1 MKNFFKG
8 ISFTQVLAGSL
19 AAVTAFLLSS
29 KIGIAGSV
37 IGVAIGSIVS
47 AVASQLYQNVIH
59 ASSKKIQS
67 SSALKSG
74 SSRYEEDD
82 TKVVNNA
89 RFIALE
95 DDMPK
100 EYEVYNNM
108 IDSSKEKQARRV
120 VAMASNANVAN
131 VAGDSLRDVDSSN
144 TQSAKSGES
153 QALNA
158 ESTSVMELS
167 SLRKLKEEDNE
178 LSEGDEDSILTLN
191 DAKRELGGG
200 SYYANSEAKYKKLTI
215 VIAILSAL
223 AAVLLTS
230 GIVLLFTQGKGTDN
244 LVPSGQNTEQNNGQN
259 PNNQMRQN
267 GQNNGVQNQ
276 DKNSKDVQ
284 KDSQDAQDEKDSKDS
299 KEGEDGKDGKDGKE
313 GKEGKDSS
321 SKNPSEKQDKKT
333 HEGSSSSSLDSN
345 ESNAGSGEQSS
356 GNSGVSGAD
365 SGARGSKGDSSVS
378 GDSSSS
384 SSLSSNGASG
394 GSAAQQGESGS
405 QQSGGGE

>member
-120 VAMASNANVAN
+120 VAMASNANNAN
-131 VAGDSLRDVDSSN
+131 FAGDSSLDGDSSN
-144 TQSAKSGES
+144 SQNAKLGKAP
-153 QALNA
+153 ALSA

-167 SLRKLKEEDNE
+167 SLRKLKEEDNA

-191 DAKRELGGG
+191 DAKRELGGR
-200 SYYANSEAKYKKLTI
+200 SDYANSEAKYKKLTI

-223 AAVLLTS
+223 AAVLLTA

-259 PNNQMRQN
+259 PNNQMRKN

-299 KEGEDGKDGKDGKE
+299 KDSKDGE
-313 GKEGKDSS
+313 NSS

-333 HEGSSSSSLDSN
+333 HERSSSSSLDSN
-345 ESNAGSGEQSS
+345 GSKADSGDQSS
-356 GNSGVSGAD
+356 EDSGVSGAD

-378 GDSSSS
+378 GDSSPSS
-384 SSLSSNGASG
+384 PSTSTNRVSG
-394 GSAAQQGESGS
+394 GSASQQGESGS
-405 QQSGGGE
+405 QQSGS

>member
-131 VAGDSLRDVDSSN
+131 VANVAGDSPRDVDSLSSQN
-144 TQSAKSGES
+144 AKSGES

-167 SLRKLKEEDNE
+167 SLRKLKEEDNA

-191 DAKRELGGG
+191 DAKRALGGR
-200 SYYANSEAKYKKLTI
+200 SDYANSEAKYKKLTI

-223 AAVLLTS
+223 AAVLLTA
-230 GIVLLFTQGKGTDN
+230 GVVLLFTQGKGTDN
-244 LVPSGQNTEQNNGQN
+244 LVPSGQNTEQDNGQN

-267 GQNNGVQNQ
+267 SQNNGVQNQ
-276 DKNSKDVQ
+276 DKNSQDAQ
-284 KDSQDAQDEKDSKDS
+284 KDSQDAQDSKDSKD
-299 KEGEDGKDGKDGKE
+299 GEDGKD

-333 HEGSSSSSLDSN
+333 HEGSSSSSLYSN

-356 GNSGVSGAD
+356 GDSGVSGAD

-384 SSLSSNGASG
+384 SSLSSNGSSG

>member
-120 VAMASNANVAN
+120 VAIASNTNVAN
-131 VAGDSLRDVDSSN
+131 VAGDSSRDVDSLSSQN
-144 TQSAKSGES
+144 AKSGES
-153 QALNA
+153 QALSA

-191 DAKRELGGG
+191 DAKRELGGR
-200 SYYANSEAKYKKLTI
+200 SDYANSEAKYKKLTI

-223 AAVLLTS
+223 AAVLLTA

-259 PNNQMRQN
+259 SDNNTHQN

-276 DKNSKDVQ
+276 DKNSQDAQ
-284 KDSQDAQDEKDSKDS
+284 KDSQDAQDSKDS
-299 KEGEDGKDGKDGKE
+299 KEGEDGKE

-321 SKNPSEKQDKKT
+321 SKNSSEKQDKKT
-333 HEGSSSSSLDSN
+333 HEGSSSSSSLDSN
-345 ESNAGSGEQSS
+345 ESNAGSSEQSS
-356 GNSGVSGAD
+356 GDSGVSGAD

-384 SSLSSNGASG
+384 SSLSSNGSSG

>member
-120 VAMASNANVAN
+120 VAMASNTN
-131 VAGDSLRDVDSSN
+131 VAGDSLRDVDFSN
-144 TQSAKSGES
+144 TQNTKSGES

-167 SLRKLKEEDNE
+167 SLRKLKEEDNA

-191 DAKRELGGG
+191 DAKRALGGR
-200 SYYANSEAKYKKLTI
+200 SDYAKSEAKYKKLTI

-223 AAVLLTS
+223 AAVLLTA

-244 LVPSGQNTEQNNGQN
+244 LVPSGQNTEQDNGQN

-267 GQNNGVQNQ
+267 SQNNGVQNQ
-276 DKNSKDVQ
+276 DKNSQDAQ
-284 KDSQDAQDEKDSKDS
+284 KDSQDAQDSKDSKD
-299 KEGEDGKDGKDGKE
+299 GEDGKD

-356 GNSGVSGAD
+356 GDSGVSGAD

-384 SSLSSNGASG
+384 SSLSSNGSSG

>member
-120 VAMASNANVAN
+120 VAMASNANNAN
-131 VAGDSLRDVDSSN
+131 FAGDSSLDGDSLRDVNSLSS
-144 TQSAKSGES
+144 QSAKSGES

-200 SYYANSEAKYKKLTI
+200 SYYENSEAKYKKLTI

-223 AAVLLTS
+223 AAVLLTA

-244 LVPSGQNTEQNNGQN
+244 LVPSGQNTEQDNGQN

-267 GQNNGVQNQ
+267 SQNNGVQNQ
-276 DKNSKDVQ
+276 DKNSQDAQ
-284 KDSQDAQDEKDSKDS
+284 KDSQDAQDSKDS
-299 KEGEDGKDGKDGKE
+299 KEGEDGKE

-345 ESNAGSGEQSS
+345 ESKADSGAQSS
-356 GNSGVSGAD
+356 GDSGVSGAD
-365 SGARGSKGDSSVS
+365 SGVRGSKGDSSVS

>member
-1 MKNFFKG
+1 MLVKNFFKG

-131 VAGDSLRDVDSSN
+131 VAGDSLRDVDSLSSQN
-144 TQSAKSGES
+144 AKSGES

-223 AAVLLTS
+223 AAVLLTA

-244 LVPSGQNTEQNNGQN
+244 LVPSGQNTEQDNGQN

-267 GQNNGVQNQ
+267 SQNNGAQNQ
-276 DKNSKDVQ
+276 DKNSQDAQ
-284 KDSQDAQDEKDSKDS
+284 KDSQDAQDSKDS
-299 KEGEDGKDGKDGKE
+299 KEGEDGKDGKD

-384 SSLSSNGASG
+384 SSLSSNGSSG

>member
-120 VAMASNANVAN
+120 VAMASNTN
-131 VAGDSLRDVDSSN
+131 VAGDSSRDVDSLSSQN
-144 TQSAKSGES
+144 AKSGES

-167 SLRKLKEEDNE
+167 SLRKLKEEDNA

-191 DAKRELGGG
+191 DAKRALGGR
-200 SYYANSEAKYKKLTI
+200 SDYANSEAKYKKLTI

-223 AAVLLTS
+223 AAVLLTA

-244 LVPSGQNTEQNNGQN
+244 LVPSGQNTEQDNGQN

-267 GQNNGVQNQ
+267 SQNNGVQNQ
-276 DKNSKDVQ
+276 DKNSQDAQ
-284 KDSQDAQDEKDSKDS
+284 KDSQDAQDSKDS
-299 KEGEDGKDGKDGKE
+299 KEGEDGKE
-313 GKEGKDSS
+313 GKERKDSS

-333 HEGSSSSSLDSN
+333 HEGSSSSSSLDSN

-356 GNSGVSGAD
+356 GDSGVSGAD

-384 SSLSSNGASG
+384 SSLSSNGSSV
-394 GSAAQQGESGS
+394 GSAAQQGESGL

>member
-120 VAMASNANVAN
+120 VAMASNTN
-131 VAGDSLRDVDSSN
+131 VAGDSSRDVDSLSSQN
-144 TQSAKSGES
+144 AKSGES

-167 SLRKLKEEDNE
+167 SLRKLKEEDNA

-191 DAKRELGGG
+191 DAKRALGGR
-200 SYYANSEAKYKKLTI
+200 SDYANSEAKYKKLTI

-223 AAVLLTS
+223 AAVLLTA

-244 LVPSGQNTEQNNGQN
+244 LVPSGQNTEQDNGQN

-267 GQNNGVQNQ
+267 SQNNGVQNQ
-276 DKNSKDVQ
+276 DKNSQDAQ
-284 KDSQDAQDEKDSKDS
+284 KDSQDAQDSKDS
-299 KEGEDGKDGKDGKE
+299 KEGEDGKE
-313 GKEGKDSS
+313 GKEGEDSS

-333 HEGSSSSSLDSN
+333 HEGSSSSSSLDSN

-384 SSLSSNGASG
+384 SSLSSNGVSG

>member
-120 VAMASNANVAN
+120 VAMASNANNAN
-131 VAGDSLRDVDSSN
+131 FAGDSSLDGDSSN
-144 TQSAKSGES
+144 SQNAKLGKAP
-153 QALNA
+153 ALSA

-167 SLRKLKEEDNE
+167 SLRKLKEEDNA

-191 DAKRELGGG
+191 DAKRELGGR
-200 SYYANSEAKYKKLTI
+200 SDYANSEAKYKKLTI

-223 AAVLLTS
+223 AAVLLTA

-284 KDSQDAQDEKDSKDS
+284 KDSQDAQNEKDSKDS
-299 KEGEDGKDGKDGKE
+299 KDSKDGE
-313 GKEGKDSS
+313 NSS

-345 ESNAGSGEQSS
+345 GSKADSGDQSS
-356 GNSGVSGAD
+356 EDSGVSGAY

-378 GDSSSS
+378 GDSSPSS
-384 SSLSSNGASG
+384 PSTSTNGVSG
-394 GSAAQQGESGS
+394 GSASQQGESGS
-405 QQSGGGE
+405 QQSGS

>member
-120 VAMASNANVAN
+120 VAMASNTN
-131 VAGDSLRDVDSSN
+131 VAGDSLRDVDFSN
-144 TQSAKSGES
+144 TQNTKSWES

-167 SLRKLKEEDNE
+167 SLRKLKEEDNA

-191 DAKRELGGG
+191 DAKRALGGR
-200 SYYANSEAKYKKLTI
+200 SDYANSEAKYKKLTI

-223 AAVLLTS
+223 AAVLLTA

-259 PNNQMRQN
+259 SDNNTHQN

-276 DKNSKDVQ
+276 DKNSQDAQ
-284 KDSQDAQDEKDSKDS
+284 KDSQDAQDSKDS
-299 KEGEDGKDGKDGKE
+299 KEGEDGKD

>member
-67 SSALKSG
+67 SSALKSD
-74 SSRYEEDD
+74 SSRYGEDD

-108 IDSSKEKQARRV
+108 TDSSKEKQARRV
-120 VAMASNANVAN
+120 VAMASNANNAN
-131 VAGDSLRDVDSSN
+131 FAGDSSRDVDSSSSQN
-144 TQSAKSGES
+144 AKSGES

-167 SLRKLKEEDNE
+167 SLRKLKEEDNA

-191 DAKRELGGG
+191 DAKRELGGR
-200 SYYANSEAKYKKLTI
+200 SDYANSEAKYKKLTI

-223 AAVLLTS
+223 AAVLLTA

-299 KEGEDGKDGKDGKE
+299 KDSKDGE
-313 GKEGKDSS
+313 NSS

-333 HEGSSSSSLDSN
+333 HERSSSSSLDSN
-345 ESNAGSGEQSS
+345 GSKADSGDQSS
-356 GNSGVSGAD
+356 EDSGVSGAD

-378 GDSSSS
+378 GDSSPSS
-384 SSLSSNGASG
+384 PSTSTNGSG
-394 GSAAQQGESGS
+394 GGSSAQQGESGS
-405 QQSGGGE
+405 QQSGS

>member
-120 VAMASNANVAN
+120 VAMASNANNAN
-131 VAGDSLRDVDSSN
+131 FAGDSSLDGDSSN
-144 TQSAKSGES
+144 SQNAKLGKAP
-153 QALNA
+153 ALSA

-167 SLRKLKEEDNE
+167 SLRKLKEEDNA

-191 DAKRELGGG
+191 DAKRELGGR
-200 SYYANSEAKYKKLTI
+200 SDYANSEAKYKKLTI

-223 AAVLLTS
+223 AAVLLTA

-259 PNNQMRQN
+259 SDNNTHQN

-276 DKNSKDVQ
+276 DKNSQDAQ
-284 KDSQDAQDEKDSKDS
+284 KDSQDAQDSKDS
-299 KEGEDGKDGKDGKE
+299 KEGEDGKE

-333 HEGSSSSSLDSN
+333 HEGSSSSSSLDSN
-345 ESNAGSGEQSS
+345 ESNEGSGDQSS

-378 GDSSSS
+378 GDSSPSS
-384 SSLSSNGASG
+384 PSTSTNRVSG
-394 GSAAQQGESGS
+394 GSASQQGESGS
-405 QQSGGGE
+405 QQSGS

>member
-131 VAGDSLRDVDSSN
+131 VAGDYSRDVDSLSS
-144 TQSAKSGES
+144 QSAKSVES

-167 SLRKLKEEDNE
+167 SLRKLKEEDNA

-191 DAKRELGGG
+191 DAKRELGGR
-200 SYYANSEAKYKKLTI
+200 SDYANSEAKYKKLTI

-223 AAVLLTS
+223 AAVLLTA

-299 KEGEDGKDGKDGKE
+299 KDSKDGKD

-333 HEGSSSSSLDSN
+333 HERSSSSSLDSN
-345 ESNAGSGEQSS
+345 GSKADSGDQSS
-356 GNSGVSGAD
+356 EDSGVSGAD

-378 GDSSSS
+378 GDSSPSS
-384 SSLSSNGASG
+384 PSTSTNGSG
-394 GSAAQQGESGS
+394 GGSSAQQGESGS
-405 QQSGGGE
+405 QQSGS

>member
-108 IDSSKEKQARRV
+108 GDSSKEKQARRV
-120 VAMASNANVAN
+120 VAMASNANNAN
-131 VAGDSLRDVDSSN
+131 FAGDSSLDGDSSN
-144 TQSAKSGES
+144 SQNAKLGKSP
-153 QALNA
+153 ALSS

-167 SLRKLKEEDNE
+167 SLRKLKEEDNA

-223 AAVLLTS
+223 AAVLLTA

-299 KEGEDGKDGKDGKE
+299 KDSKDGE
-313 GKEGKDSS
+313 NSS

-333 HEGSSSSSLDSN
+333 HERSSSSSLDSN
-345 ESNAGSGEQSS
+345 GSKADSGDQSS
-356 GNSGVSGAD
+356 EDSGVSGAD

-378 GDSSSS
+378 GDSSPSS
-384 SSLSSNGASG
+384 PSTSTNRVSG
-394 GSAAQQGESGS
+394 GSASQQGESGS
-405 QQSGGGE
+405 QQSGS

>member
-67 SSALKSG
+67 SSALKSD
-74 SSRYEEDD
+74 SRRYGEDD

-108 IDSSKEKQARRV
+108 TDSSKEKQARRV
-120 VAMASNANVAN
+120 VAMASNANNAN
-131 VAGDSLRDVDSSN
+131 FAGDSSRDVDSSSSQN
-144 TQSAKSGES
+144 AKSGES

-167 SLRKLKEEDNE
+167 SLRKLKEEDNA

-191 DAKRELGGG
+191 DAKRELGGR
-200 SYYANSEAKYKKLTI
+200 SDYANSEAKYKKLTI

-223 AAVLLTS
+223 AAVLLTA

-299 KEGEDGKDGKDGKE
+299 KDSKDGE
-313 GKEGKDSS
+313 NSS

-333 HEGSSSSSLDSN
+333 HERSSSSSLDSN
-345 ESNAGSGEQSS
+345 GSKADSGDQSS
-356 GNSGVSGAD
+356 EDSGVSGAD

-378 GDSSSS
+378 GDSSPSS
-384 SSLSSNGASG
+384 PSTSTNGSG
-394 GSAAQQGESGS
+394 GGSSAQQGESGS
-405 QQSGGGE
+405 QQSGS

>member
-19 AAVTAFLLSS
+19 AAATAFLLSS

-120 VAMASNANVAN
+120 VAMASNANNAN
-131 VAGDSLRDVDSSN
+131 FAGDSSLDGDSSN
-144 TQSAKSGES
+144 SQNAKLGKAP
-153 QALNA
+153 ALSA

-167 SLRKLKEEDNE
+167 SLRKLKEEDNA

-191 DAKRELGGG
+191 DAKRELGGR
-200 SYYANSEAKYKKLTI
+200 SDYANSEAKYKKLTI

-223 AAVLLTS
+223 AAVLLTA

-299 KEGEDGKDGKDGKE
+299 KDSKDGKD

-333 HEGSSSSSLDSN
+333 HERSSSSSLDSN
-345 ESNAGSGEQSS
+345 GSKADSGDQSS
-356 GNSGVSGAD
+356 EDSGVSGAD

-378 GDSSSS
+378 GDSSPSS
-384 SSLSSNGASG
+384 PSTSTNGSG
-394 GSAAQQGESGS
+394 GGSSAQQGESGS
-405 QQSGGGE
+405 QQSGS

>member
-108 IDSSKEKQARRV
+108 SDSSKEKQARRV
-120 VAMASNANVAN
+120 VAMASNANVA
-131 VAGDSLRDVDSSN
+131 GDSSSDGDSSSSQN
-144 TQSAKSGES
+144 AKSVES
-153 QALNA
+153 QALSA

-167 SLRKLKEEDNE
+167 SLRKLKEEDNS
-178 LSEGDEDSILTLN
+178 LSEGNPDSLLTLN
-191 DAKRELGGG
+191 DAKRALGGG
-200 SYYANSEAKYKKLTI
+200 SDYAYSEAKHKRLTI
-215 VIAILSAL
+215 VIAILSAI

-230 GIVLLFTQGKGTDN
+230 GIVLLFTQGRGTDN

-259 PNNQMRQN
+259 SGNNTHQN

-276 DKNSKDVQ
+276 DKNSQDEQ
-284 KDSQDAQDEKDSKDS
+284 KSSQDADDEKDSK
-299 KEGEDGKDGKDGKE
+299 DGKDGKDGKE
-313 GKEGKDSS
+313 GEDSS
-321 SKNPSEKQDKKT
+321 SKNSSEKQDKKT
-333 HEGSSSSSLDSN
+333 REGSSSSLDANGLGSDSGN
-345 ESNAGSGEQSS
+345 QGSGDS
-356 GNSGVSGAD
+356 GASGAD
-365 SGARGSKGDSSVS
+365 SGLRGTK

-384 SSLSSNGASG
+384 GDSSQSSSSSPNGASG
-394 GSAAQQGESGS
+394 GSASQQGESGS
-405 QQSGGGE
+405 QQSGSGE

>member
-131 VAGDSLRDVDSSN
+131 VAGDYSRDVDSLSS
-144 TQSAKSGES
+144 QSAKSVES

-167 SLRKLKEEDNE
+167 SLRKLKEEDNA

-191 DAKRELGGG
+191 DAKRALGGR
-200 SYYANSEAKYKKLTI
+200 SDYANSEAKYKKLTI

-223 AAVLLTS
+223 AAVLLTA

-244 LVPSGQNTEQNNGQN
+244 LVPSGQNTEQDNGQN

-267 GQNNGVQNQ
+267 SQNNGVQNQ
-276 DKNSKDVQ
+276 DKNSQDAQ
-284 KDSQDAQDEKDSKDS
+284 KDSQDAQDNKDS
-299 KEGEDGKDGKDGKE
+299 KEGEDGKEGKE

-333 HEGSSSSSLDSN
+333 HEGSSSSSLYSN

-384 SSLSSNGASG
+384 SSLSSNGSSG

>member
-120 VAMASNANVAN
+120 VAMASNTNNANF
-131 VAGDSLRDVDSSN
+131 AGDSSLDGDSSN
-144 TQSAKSGES
+144 SQNAKLGKSP
-153 QALNA
+153 ALSS

-223 AAVLLTS
+223 AAVLLTA

-244 LVPSGQNTEQNNGQN
+244 LVHSGQNTEQNNGQN

-284 KDSQDAQDEKDSKDS
+284 KDSQDAQNEKDSKDS
-299 KEGEDGKDGKDGKE
+299 KDSKDGE
-313 GKEGKDSS
+313 NSS

-333 HEGSSSSSLDSN
+333 HEWSSSSSLDSN
-345 ESNAGSGEQSS
+345 GSKADSGDQSS
-356 GNSGVSGAD
+356 EDSGVSGAD

-378 GDSSSS
+378 GDSSPSS
-384 SSLSSNGASG
+384 PSTSTNGSG
-394 GSAAQQGESGS
+394 GGSSAQQGESGS
-405 QQSGGGE
+405 QQSGS

>member
-120 VAMASNANVAN
+120 VAMASNTN
-131 VAGDSLRDVDSSN
+131 VAGDSLRDVDFSN
-144 TQSAKSGES
+144 TQNTKSGES

-167 SLRKLKEEDNE
+167 SLRKLKEEDNA

-191 DAKRELGGG
+191 DAKRALGGR
-200 SYYANSEAKYKKLTI
+200 SDYAKSEAKYKKLTI

-223 AAVLLTS
+223 AAVLFTA

-244 LVPSGQNTEQNNGQN
+244 LVPSGQNTEQDNGQN

-267 GQNNGVQNQ
+267 SQNNGVQNQ
-276 DKNSKDVQ
+276 DKNSQDAQ
-284 KDSQDAQDEKDSKDS
+284 KDSQDAQDNKDS
-299 KEGEDGKDGKDGKE
+299 KEGEDGKE

-321 SKNPSEKQDKKT
+321 SKNSSEKQDKKT
-333 HEGSSSSSLDSN
+333 HEGSSSSSSLDSN

-384 SSLSSNGASG
+384 SSLSSNGSSG

>member
-1 MKNFFKG
+1 MNNFFKG

-131 VAGDSLRDVDSSN
+131 VANVAGDSPRDVDSLSSQN
-144 TQSAKSGES
+144 AKSGES

-167 SLRKLKEEDNE
+167 SLRKLKEEDNA

-191 DAKRELGGG
+191 DAKRALGGR
-200 SYYANSEAKYKKLTI
+200 SDYANSEAKYKKLTI

-223 AAVLLTS
+223 AAVLLTA

-244 LVPSGQNTEQNNGQN
+244 LVPSGQNTEQDNGQN
-259 PNNQMRQN
+259 PNNQIRQN
-267 GQNNGVQNQ
+267 SQNNGVQNQ
-276 DKNSKDVQ
+276 DKNSQDAQ
-284 KDSQDAQDEKDSKDS
+284 KDSQDAQDNKDN
-299 KEGEDGKDGKDGKE
+299 KEGEDGKD
-313 GKEGKDSS
+313 GKDSS

>member
-74 SSRYEEDD
+74 LSRYEEDD

-120 VAMASNANVAN
+120 VAMASNANVA
-131 VAGDSLRDVDSSN
+131 GDSSRDVDSLSS
-144 TQSAKSGES
+144 QSAKSGES
-153 QALNA
+153 QALSA

-167 SLRKLKEEDNE
+167 SLRKLKEEDNA

-191 DAKRELGGG
+191 DAKRALGGR
-200 SYYANSEAKYKKLTI
+200 SDYAKSEAKYKKLTI

-223 AAVLLTS
+223 AAVLLTA

-244 LVPSGQNTEQNNGQN
+244 LVPSGQNTEQDNGQN

-267 GQNNGVQNQ
+267 SQNNGVQNQ
-276 DKNSKDVQ
+276 DKNSQDAQ
-284 KDSQDAQDEKDSKDS
+284 KDSQDAQDNKDS
-299 KEGEDGKDGKDGKE
+299 KEGEDGKE

-321 SKNPSEKQDKKT
+321 SKNSSEKQDKKT
-333 HEGSSSSSLDSN
+333 HEGSSSSSSLDSN

>member
-120 VAMASNANVAN
+120 VAMASNANNAN
-131 VAGDSLRDVDSSN
+131 FAGDSSLDGDSSN
-144 TQSAKSGES
+144 SQNAKLGKAP
-153 QALNA
+153 ALSA

-167 SLRKLKEEDNE
+167 SLRKLKEEDNA

-191 DAKRELGGG
+191 DAKRELGDR
-200 SYYANSEAKYKKLTI
+200 SDYANSEAKYKKLTI

-223 AAVLLTS
+223 AAVLLTA

-299 KEGEDGKDGKDGKE
+299 KDSKDGKD

-333 HEGSSSSSLDSN
+333 HERSSSSSLDSN
-345 ESNAGSGEQSS
+345 GSKADSGDQSS
-356 GNSGVSGAD
+356 EDSGVSGAD

-378 GDSSSS
+378 GDSSPSS
-384 SSLSSNGASG
+384 PSTSTNGSG
-394 GSAAQQGESGS
+394 GGSSAQQGESGS
-405 QQSGGGE
+405 QQSGS

>member
-120 VAMASNANVAN
+120 VAMASNTN
-131 VAGDSLRDVDSSN
+131 VAGDSSRDVDSLSSQN
-144 TQSAKSGES
+144 AKSGES
-153 QALNA
+153 QALSA

-167 SLRKLKEEDNE
+167 SLRKLKEEDNA

-191 DAKRELGGG
+191 DAKRALGGR
-200 SYYANSEAKYKKLTI
+200 SDYAKSEAKYKKLTI

-223 AAVLLTS
+223 VAVLLTA

-244 LVPSGQNTEQNNGQN
+244 LVPSDQNTEQNNGQN
-259 PNNQMRQN
+259 QNNQMHQN

-276 DKNSKDVQ
+276 DKNSQDAQ
-284 KDSQDAQDEKDSKDS
+284 KDSQDAQDNKDS
-299 KEGEDGKDGKDGKE
+299 KEGEDGKE

>member
-120 VAMASNANVAN
+120 VAMASNTN
-131 VAGDSLRDVDSSN
+131 VAGDSLRDVDFSN
-144 TQSAKSGES
+144 TQNTKSGES

-167 SLRKLKEEDNE
+167 SLRKLKEEDNA

-191 DAKRELGGG
+191 DAKRALGGR
-200 SYYANSEAKYKKLTI
+200 SDYAKSEAKYKKLTI

-223 AAVLLTS
+223 AAVLLTA

-244 LVPSGQNTEQNNGQN
+244 LVPSGQNTEQDNGQN

-267 GQNNGVQNQ
+267 SQNNGVQNQ
-276 DKNSKDVQ
+276 DKNSQDAQ
-284 KDSQDAQDEKDSKDS
+284 KDSQDAQDNKDS
-299 KEGEDGKDGKDGKE
+299 KEGEDGKE

-321 SKNPSEKQDKKT
+321 SKNSSEKQDKKT
-333 HEGSSSSSLDSN
+333 HEGSSSSSSLDSN

>member
-120 VAMASNANVAN
+120 VAMASNANNAN
-131 VAGDSLRDVDSSN
+131 FAGDSSLDGDSSN
-144 TQSAKSGES
+144 SQNAKLGKSP
-153 QALNA
+153 ALSS

-223 AAVLLTS
+223 AAVLLTA

-244 LVPSGQNTEQNNGQN
+244 LVHSGQNTEQNNGQN

-284 KDSQDAQDEKDSKDS
+284 KDSQDAQNEKDSKDS
-299 KEGEDGKDGKDGKE
+299 KDSKDGE
-313 GKEGKDSS
+313 NSS

-333 HEGSSSSSLDSN
+333 HEWSSSSSLDSN
-345 ESNAGSGEQSS
+345 GSKADSGDQSS
-356 GNSGVSGAD
+356 EDSGVSGAD

-378 GDSSSS
+378 GDSSPSS
-384 SSLSSNGASG
+384 PSTSTNGSG
-394 GSAAQQGESGS
+394 GGSSAQQGESGS
-405 QQSGGGE
+405 QQSGS

>member
-1 MKNFFKG
+1 MLVKNFFKG

-131 VAGDSLRDVDSSN
+131 VAGDSLRDVDSLSSQN
-144 TQSAKSGES
+144 AKSGES

-167 SLRKLKEEDNE
+167 SLRKLKEEDNA

-191 DAKRELGGG
+191 DAKRALGGR
-200 SYYANSEAKYKKLTI
+200 SDYANSEAKYKKLTI

-223 AAVLLTS
+223 AAVLLTA

-244 LVPSGQNTEQNNGQN
+244 LVPSGQNTEQDNGQN

-267 GQNNGVQNQ
+267 SQNNGVQNQ
-276 DKNSKDVQ
+276 DKNSQDAQ
-284 KDSQDAQDEKDSKDS
+284 KDSQDAQDSKDS
-299 KEGEDGKDGKDGKE
+299 KEGEDGK
-313 GKEGKDSS
+313 EGKDSS
-321 SKNPSEKQDKKT
+321 SKNSSEKQDKKT
-333 HEGSSSSSLDSN
+333 HEGSSSSSSLDSN

-356 GNSGVSGAD
+356 GDSSVSGAD
-365 SGARGSKGDSSVS
+365 SGVRGSKGDSSVS

>member
-120 VAMASNANVAN
+120 VAMASNTN
-131 VAGDSLRDVDSSN
+131 VAGDSLRDVDFSN
-144 TQSAKSGES
+144 TQNTKSGES

-167 SLRKLKEEDNE
+167 SLRKLKEEDNA

-191 DAKRELGGG
+191 DAKRALGGR
-200 SYYANSEAKYKKLTI
+200 SDYAKSEAKYKKLTI

-223 AAVLLTS
+223 AAVLLTA

-244 LVPSGQNTEQNNGQN
+244 LVPSGQNTEQDNGQN

-267 GQNNGVQNQ
+267 SQNNGVQNQ
-276 DKNSKDVQ
+276 DKNSQDAQ
-284 KDSQDAQDEKDSKDS
+284 KDSQDAQDSKDS
-299 KEGEDGKDGKDGKE
+299 KEGEDGKE

-333 HEGSSSSSLDSN
+333 HEGSSSSSSLDSN

-384 SSLSSNGASG
+384 SSLSSNGSSG

>member
-131 VAGDSLRDVDSSN
+131 VAGDSLRDVDSLSSQN
-144 TQSAKSGES
+144 AKSGES

-167 SLRKLKEEDNE
+167 SLRKLKEEDNA

-191 DAKRELGGG
+191 DAKRALGGR
-200 SYYANSEAKYKKLTI
+200 SDYANSEAKYKKLTI

-223 AAVLLTS
+223 AAVLLTA

-244 LVPSGQNTEQNNGQN
+244 LVPSGQNTEQDNGQN

-267 GQNNGVQNQ
+267 SQNNGVQNQ
-276 DKNSKDVQ
+276 DKNSQDAQ
-284 KDSQDAQDEKDSKDS
+284 KDSQDAQDSKDS
-299 KEGEDGKDGKDGKE
+299 KEGEDGKE

-333 HEGSSSSSLDSN
+333 HEGSSSSSSLDSN

-384 SSLSSNGASG
+384 SSLSSNGSSG

>member
-120 VAMASNANVAN
+120 VAMASNANVAS
-131 VAGDSLRDVDSSN
+131 DSSRDVDSLSS
-144 TQSAKSGES
+144 QSAKSGES
-153 QALNA
+153 QALSA

-167 SLRKLKEEDNE
+167 SLRKLKEEDNA

-191 DAKRELGGG
+191 DAKRALGGR
-200 SYYANSEAKYKKLTI
+200 SDYANSEAKYKKLTI

-223 AAVLLTS
+223 AAVLLTA

-244 LVPSGQNTEQNNGQN
+244 LVPSGQNTEQDNGQN
-259 PNNQMRQN
+259 SDNNTHQN

-276 DKNSKDVQ
+276 DKNSQDAQ
-284 KDSQDAQDEKDSKDS
+284 KDSQDAQDSKDS
-299 KEGEDGKDGKDGKE
+299 KEGEDGKE

-333 HEGSSSSSLDSN
+333 HEGSSSSSSLDSN

>member
-120 VAMASNANVAN
+120 VAMASNTN
-131 VAGDSLRDVDSSN
+131 VAGDSLRDVDFSN
-144 TQSAKSGES
+144 TQNTKSGES

-167 SLRKLKEEDNE
+167 SLRKLKEEDNA

-191 DAKRELGGG
+191 DAKRALGGR
-200 SYYANSEAKYKKLTI
+200 SDYAKSEAKYKKLTI

-223 AAVLLTS
+223 AAVLLTA

-244 LVPSGQNTEQNNGQN
+244 LVPSGQNTEQDNGQN

-267 GQNNGVQNQ
+267 SQNNGVQNQ
-276 DKNSKDVQ
+276 DKNSQDAQ
-284 KDSQDAQDEKDSKDS
+284 KDSQDAQDNKDS
-299 KEGEDGKDGKDGKE
+299 KEGEDGKE

-333 HEGSSSSSLDSN
+333 HEGSSSSSSLDSN

>member
-131 VAGDSLRDVDSSN
+131 VANVAGDSPRDVDSLSSQN
-144 TQSAKSGES
+144 AKSGES

-167 SLRKLKEEDNE
+167 SLRKLKEEDNA

-191 DAKRELGGG
+191 DAKRALGGR
-200 SYYANSEAKYKKLTI
+200 SDYANSEAKYKKLTI

-223 AAVLLTS
+223 AAVLLTA

-244 LVPSGQNTEQNNGQN
+244 LVPSGQNTEQDNGQN

-267 GQNNGVQNQ
+267 SQNNGVQNQ
-276 DKNSKDVQ
+276 DKNSQDAQ
-284 KDSQDAQDEKDSKDS
+284 KDSQDAQDNKDS
-299 KEGEDGKDGKDGKE
+299 KEGEDGKE

-333 HEGSSSSSLDSN
+333 HEGSSSSSSLDSN

-365 SGARGSKGDSSVS
+365 SGSRVSKGDSSVS

>member
-131 VAGDSLRDVDSSN
+131 VAGDYSRDVDSLSS
-144 TQSAKSGES
+144 QSAKSVES

-167 SLRKLKEEDNE
+167 SLRKLKEEDNA

-191 DAKRELGGG
+191 DAKRALGGR
-200 SYYANSEAKYKKLTI
+200 SDYANSEAKYKKLTI

-223 AAVLLTS
+223 AAVLLTA

-244 LVPSGQNTEQNNGQN
+244 LVPSGQNTEQDNGQN

-267 GQNNGVQNQ
+267 SQNNGVQNQ
-276 DKNSKDVQ
+276 DKNSQDAQ
-284 KDSQDAQDEKDSKDS
+284 KDSQDAQDNKDSKD
-299 KEGEDGKDGKDGKE
+299 GEDGKEGKE

-333 HEGSSSSSLDSN
+333 HEGSSSSSSLDSN

-384 SSLSSNGASG
+384 SSLSSNGSSG

>member
-8 ISFTQVLAGSL
+8 ISFTQVLAGAL

-120 VAMASNANVAN
+120 VAMASNANNAN
-131 VAGDSLRDVDSSN
+131 FAGDSSLDGDSSN
-144 TQSAKSGES
+144 SQNAKLGKAP
-153 QALNA
+153 ALSA

-167 SLRKLKEEDNE
+167 SLRKLKEEDNA

-191 DAKRELGGG
+191 DAKRELGGR
-200 SYYANSEAKYKKLTI
+200 SDYANSEAKYKKLTI

-223 AAVLLTS
+223 AAVLLTA

-244 LVPSGQNTEQNNGQN
+244 LVPSGQNTEQDNGQN

-267 GQNNGVQNQ
+267 SQNNGVQNQ
-276 DKNSKDVQ
+276 DKNSQDAQ
-284 KDSQDAQDEKDSKDS
+284 KDSQDAQDNKDS
-299 KEGEDGKDGKDGKE
+299 KEGEDGKE

-321 SKNPSEKQDKKT
+321 SKNSSEKQDKKT
-333 HEGSSSSSLDSN
+333 HEGSSSSSSLDSN

-384 SSLSSNGASG
+384 SSLSSNGSSG

>member
-37 IGVAIGSIVS
+37 IGVAMGSIVS

-120 VAMASNANVAN
+120 VAMASNANVA
-131 VAGDSLRDVDSSN
+131 GDSSRDVDSLSSQN
-144 TQSAKSGES
+144 AKSGES

-167 SLRKLKEEDNE
+167 SLRKLKEEDNA

-191 DAKRELGGG
+191 DAKRALGGR
-200 SYYANSEAKYKKLTI
+200 SDYENSEAKYKKLTI

-223 AAVLLTS
+223 AAVLLTA

-244 LVPSGQNTEQNNGQN
+244 LVPSGQNTEQNNGAN

-276 DKNSKDVQ
+276 DKNSQDAQ
-284 KDSQDAQDEKDSKDS
+284 KDSQDAQDSKDS

>member
-120 VAMASNANVAN
+120 VAMASNANVA
-131 VAGDSLRDVDSSN
+131 GDSSRDVDSLSSQN
-144 TQSAKSGES
+144 AKSGES

-167 SLRKLKEEDNE
+167 SLRKLKEEDNA

-191 DAKRELGGG
+191 DAKRALGGR
-200 SYYANSEAKYKKLTI
+200 SDYANSEAKYKKLTI

-223 AAVLLTS
+223 AAVLLTA

-259 PNNQMRQN
+259 SDNNTHQN

-276 DKNSKDVQ
+276 DKNSQDAQ
-284 KDSQDAQDEKDSKDS
+284 KDSQDAQDSKDS
-299 KEGEDGKDGKDGKE
+299 KEGEDGKE

-365 SGARGSKGDSSVS
+365 SDARGSKGDSSVS

>member
-120 VAMASNANVAN
+120 VAMASNANNAN
-131 VAGDSLRDVDSSN
+131 FAGDSSLDGDSSN
-144 TQSAKSGES
+144 SQNAKLGKAP
-153 QALNA
+153 ALSA

-167 SLRKLKEEDNE
+167 SLRKLKEEDNA

-191 DAKRELGGG
+191 DAKRELGGR
-200 SYYANSEAKYKKLTI
+200 SDYANSEAKYKKLTI

-223 AAVLLTS
+223 AAVLLTA

-276 DKNSKDVQ
+276 DKNSKDAQ

-299 KEGEDGKDGKDGKE
+299 KDSKDGE
-313 GKEGKDSS
+313 NSS

-345 ESNAGSGEQSS
+345 GSKADSGDQSS
-356 GNSGVSGAD
+356 EDSGVSGAD

-378 GDSSSS
+378 GDSSPSS
-384 SSLSSNGASG
+384 PSTSTNGVSG
-394 GSAAQQGESGS
+394 GSASQQGESGS
-405 QQSGGGE
+405 QQSGS

>member
-131 VAGDSLRDVDSSN
+131 VAGDSLRDVDSLSSQN
-144 TQSAKSGES
+144 AKSGES

-223 AAVLLTS
+223 AAVLLTA

-244 LVPSGQNTEQNNGQN
+244 LVPSDQNTEQNNGQN

-267 GQNNGVQNQ
+267 SQNNGVQNQ
-276 DKNSKDVQ
+276 DKNSQDAQ
-284 KDSQDAQDEKDSKDS
+284 KDSQDAQDSKDS
-299 KEGEDGKDGKDGKE
+299 KEGEDGKE

-333 HEGSSSSSLDSN
+333 HEGSSSSSSLDSN

>member
-144 TQSAKSGES
+144 TQNTKSGES

-167 SLRKLKEEDNE
+167 SLRKLKEEDNA

-191 DAKRELGGG
+191 DAKRALGGR
-200 SYYANSEAKYKKLTI
+200 SDYANSEAKYKKLTI

-223 AAVLLTS
+223 AAVLLTA

-244 LVPSGQNTEQNNGQN
+244 LVPSGQNTEQDNGQN
-259 PNNQMRQN
+259 PNNPMRQN

-276 DKNSKDVQ
+276 DKNSQDAQ
-284 KDSQDAQDEKDSKDS
+284 KDSQDAQDSKDS
-299 KEGEDGKDGKDGKE
+299 KEGEDGKDGKDS
-313 GKEGKDSS
+313 KEGKDSS

-384 SSLSSNGASG
+384 SSLSSNGSSG

>member
-120 VAMASNANVAN
+120 VAMASNANNAN
-131 VAGDSLRDVDSSN
+131 FAGDSSLDGDSSN
-144 TQSAKSGES
+144 SQNAKLGKAP
-153 QALNA
+153 ALSA

-167 SLRKLKEEDNE
+167 SLRKLKEEDNA

-191 DAKRELGGG
+191 DAKRELGGR
-200 SYYANSEAKYKKLTI
+200 SDYANSEAKYKKLTI

-223 AAVLLTS
+223 AAVLLTA

-299 KEGEDGKDGKDGKE
+299 KDSKDGE
-313 GKEGKDSS
+313 NSS

-333 HEGSSSSSLDSN
+333 HERSSSSSLDSN
-345 ESNAGSGEQSS
+345 GSKADSGDQSS
-356 GNSGVSGAD
+356 EDSGISGAD

-378 GDSSSS
+378 GDSSPSS
-384 SSLSSNGASG
+384 PSTSTNGSG
-394 GSAAQQGESGS
+394 GGSSAQQGESGS
-405 QQSGGGE
+405 QQSGS